1 MIYEFQERT
10 LEQVLR
16 HRRSYNDIDM
26 IVSLNLLTLF
36 QKFEEQDAWNI
47 IRDLVAGLKAFRDLN
62 LHHGDIQPA
71 NIYVLNN
78 KSLKLIDVCFMND
91 EKSGFMRK
99 FNEFDYQ
106 TPLSPQA
113 LGALM
118 LGPDSA
124 SFDKEKNDIWSL
136 GITLL
141 TTFVNEDYNNYYDWK
156 NFRVNDT
163 LIRSRILKLSKDYGY
178 SSDLINLLD
187 RMLEMDDFK
196 RIGIQELSQIAGV
209 TRRGG
214 YNQDVESMYRGAI
227 GGGDFLTNLKKV
239 NFKL

>member
-1 MIYEFQERT
+1 
-10 LEQVLR
+10 
-16 HRRSYNDIDM
+16 
-26 IVSLNLLTLF
+26 
-36 QKFEEQDAWNI
+36 
-47 IRDLVAGLKAFRDLN
+47 
-62 LHHGDIQPA
+62 
-71 NIYVLNN
+71 
-78 KSLKLIDVCFMND
+78 
-91 EKSGFMRK
+91 
-99 FNEFDYQ
+99 
-106 TPLSPQA
+106 
-113 LGALM
+113 M